1 MLPYALHSVHPE
13 HQAPQEQTPW
23 VNPTPRAR
31 TQSALNQAAP
41 VLLVLDDN
49 LDFLFLTKIILER
62 EGYQVLSG
70 CNLQDALA
78 TLQEVPALTLILLD
92 LKMGPISGLELFAEL
107 ERLRPELIEKTP
119 FVFYSAEDQ
128 IPQGTRALGLI
139 RKDLAPTK
147 LILKVRDFVTQ
158 AQPA

>member
-1 MLPYALHSVHPE
+1 M
-13 HQAPQEQTPW
+13 
-23 VNPTPRAR
+23 
-31 TQSALNQAAP
+31 
-41 VLLVLDDN
+41 LDDN